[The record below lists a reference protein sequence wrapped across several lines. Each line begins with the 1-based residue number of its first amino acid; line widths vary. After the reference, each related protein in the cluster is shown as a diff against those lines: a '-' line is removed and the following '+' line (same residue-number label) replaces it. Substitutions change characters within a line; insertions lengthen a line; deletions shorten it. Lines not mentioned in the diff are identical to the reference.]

1 MTKFSQQPQGFK
13 SSFPSQNLQSSS
25 SNNVPILTA
34 VSITI
39 PQTMVREN
47 PVTKR
52 PYTEYIIQVLT
63 KSCQWTVARKYRSF
77 CELHNSLTSSYPF
90 VEFPNSAKQLF
101 GMHHNLSQML
111 ETRKS
116 NLIDDRRR
124 YLSSYLKDLLRME
137 VLRESSL
144 VRSFL
149 EINKYYDQEG
159 RLIVD
164 G

>member
-1 MTKFSQQPQGFK
+1 
-13 SSFPSQNLQSSS
+13 
-25 SNNVPILTA
+25 
-34 VSITI
+34 
-39 PQTMVREN
+39 
-47 PVTKR
+47 
-52 PYTEYIIQVLT
+52 
-63 KSCQWTVARKYRSF
+63 
-77 CELHNSLTSSYPF
+77 
-90 VEFPNSAKQLF
+90 
-101 GMHHNLSQML
+101 ML